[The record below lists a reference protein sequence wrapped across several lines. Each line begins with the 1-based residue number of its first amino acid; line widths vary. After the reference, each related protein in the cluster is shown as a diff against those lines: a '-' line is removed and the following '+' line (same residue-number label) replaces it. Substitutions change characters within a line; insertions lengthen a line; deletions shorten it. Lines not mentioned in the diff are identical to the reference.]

1 MGQRREFSGR
11 EELSRGNV
19 RLTALCVV
27 RYCVIWIGVCTAD
40 RYGRV
45 CTRGSGSFPIFR
57 GMCILGVPFSTLPN
71 RFRASVI

>member
-27 RYCVIWIGVCTAD
+27 RYYVIWSGVCTAD
-40 RYGRV
+40 RYGQDYTQVVGLSPYSGVCVYGEFRSLRCRNGMGRV
-45 CTRGSGSFPIFR
+45 
-57 GMCILGVPFSTLPN
+57 
-71 RFRASVI
+71 